1 MSHNVYKSVLLKLI
15 LPLFISL
22 SFIACRKVAIELNL
36 DDKDIPVQI
45 TENLTGD
52 SNCEFD
58 SNLTTCPEG
67 FALIDLCIECTAC
80 LTDDR
85 LQGHRT
91 VEIFIEGLPRRDAQK
106 IATVTSGPN
115 YDFKETICVPFIEGQ
130 ESQIIV
136 FSIKKEMPGFPVI
149 SNLHS
154 YVVDDNITIEK
165 NGTTKYHKDIVE
177 EDLWDNQITCDV
189 DDLIIV
195 WEREPVATEEFTID
209 YTYCIVGS
217 IGDCNTVSIPRTDF
231 DLETE
236 LEKIRA
242 FYKTGLRYIK
252 YPCSGIYV
260 SFD

>member
-1 MSHNVYKSVLLKLI
+1 MGNYAYKSFFWKLI

-22 SFIACRKVAIELNL
+22 SFIACRKPTIELNF
-36 DDKDIPVQI
+36 DDKDIPVKI
-45 TENLTGD
+45 AENLTGD
-52 SNCEFD
+52 SNCDFD
-58 SNLTTCPEG
+58 SNLSSCTQE

-85 LQGHRT
+85 LKEHRT

-106 IATVTSGPN
+106 IATVTTGPN
-115 YDFKETICVPFIEGQ
+115 YDFKETICVPVIEGQ
-130 ESQIIV
+130 ESQIIG

-149 SNLHS
+149 NDFHS
-154 YVVDDNITIEK
+154 YVVYDNITLK
-165 NGTTKYHKDIVE
+165 QNGTTKYHKDIVG
-177 EDLWDNQITCDV
+177 EDLWDNQITCSV

-195 WEREPVATEEFTID
+195 WEREPIATEEFTID

-231 DLETE
+231 DLESE
-236 LEKIRA
+236 LEEIKA
-242 FYKTGLRYIK
+242 FYQTGLRYIK

-260 SFD
+260 SF